1 MSVRA
6 LPFLSLLM
14 LVMMAGMAVAHAPQ
28 FVEDN
33 GSIETALEIED
44 PAKSWGIYSHLH
56 QGEPR
61 YYTLEMKEGDR
72 LLLNLIV
79 PVKDGRDGFL
89 PQMVLMAEGI
99 PNLGVL
105 PGNIEVP
112 EGYGYQ
118 VISTSLP
125 EEATYE
131 GFSPSAFFDLGRTDA
146 PAPMTGRYYVAV
158 FSSPPAEGNFALVV
172 GYLESFTIEELVF
185 MPFSLFSIYL
195 WEGQEAWQVLAPMFV
210 TAGGGLILATYYRGR
225 RSERFD
231 VHHATLLVGGL
242 LILGTA
248 ASTATQ
254 ATTSV
259 LDSHLGSH
267 VLISV
272 FLILVPGIIGILV
285 LRKAWGVA
293 QPTKIDRF
301 KLALFG
307 LISIAIWAGYLVGP
321 MMVMVA
327 ALLPARLAS
336 WRKR

>member
-1 MSVRA
+1 
-6 LPFLSLLM
+6 M
-14 LVMMAGMAVAHAPQ
+14 LVVIMMAGMAVAHAPQ

-33 GSIETALEIED
+33 GSIETALGIED
-44 PAKSWGIYSHLH
+44 TAKSWVIYSHLH

-61 YYTLEMKEGDR
+61 YYTFEMNQGDR

-79 PVKDGRDGFL
+79 PVKDGKDGFL
-89 PQMVLMAEGI
+89 PKMVLMAEGI
-99 PNLGVL
+99 SNQGVL
-105 PGNIEVP
+105 PGNLDVP

-118 VISTSLP
+118 VIDTSLP

-146 PAPMTGRYYVAV
+146 PAPVTGRYYVAV
-158 FSSPPAEGNFALVV
+158 FSSPPVEGNFALVV
-172 GYLESFTIEELVF
+172 GHQESFTIEELVF
-185 MPFSLFSIYL
+185 LPFSLFTIYL

-210 TAGGGLILATYYRGR
+210 TVGGGLIIAIFYRGR

-242 LILGTA
+242 LIFGTA
-248 ASTATQ
+248 VSTATQ
-254 ATTSV
+254 TTISV
-259 LDSHLGSH
+259 LDSHLGTH

-272 FLILVPGIIGILV
+272 FLFLVPGIIGVLV
-285 LRKAWGVA
+285 LRKAWDVA
-293 QPTKIDRF
+293 QPTKIDRL

-307 LISIAIWAGYLVGP
+307 LISIAVWAGYLVGP
-321 MMVMVA
+321 IAIMVA

-336 WRKR
+336 WPKR